1 MHKGLVLL
9 PIAFV
14 TGAFDRPLRV
24 GLDQVPPGSRCT
36 RSAALDGFV
45 GQPASAEL
53 GARMMAA
60 ASAPKLRWVA
70 AGKPIDPKKDSRLLT
85 VKIDSQNRVVSAT
98 CG

>member
-1 MHKGLVLL
+1 MHKWLVVL
-9 PIAFV
+9 PMAFV
-14 TGAFDRPLRV
+14 TCASDRPVRV
-24 GLDQVPPGSRCT
+24 GLDQVPPGSKCT

-60 ASAPKLRWVA
+60 ASAPKLRRVSA
-70 AGKPIDPKKDSRLLT
+70 SKPIDPKKDSRLLT
-85 VKIDSQNRVVSAT
+85 VKIDAQNRVLSAT